1 MLKATRAFRLCLL
14 TLAGFAV
21 ACGGDGG
28 GNKGGDSGSCLAC
41 DGFGGGGGAS
51 GDPGSS
57 LTSTCLSSTTG
68 STSIAVGDTIQ
79 FEVTVTTI
87 ENQDYLAVIWSLSGD
102 ATQAVMSTVPD
113 WPGVSHNV
121 TNWAWNYMPGKGTVR
136 IGTNG
141 SITPFAPGLPTP
153 DRVAGFYGFLVG
165 INGSVSKTGDGVPA
179 LVGTV
184 TITADTPGSFMGGG
198 IQIPGFDGF
207 LDPSAM
213 DDPPTVNL
221 GTFTV
226 TP

>member
-1 MLKATRAFRLCLL
+1 
-14 TLAGFAV
+14 
-21 ACGGDGG
+21 
-28 GNKGGDSGSCLAC
+28 
-41 DGFGGGGGAS
+41 
-51 GDPGSS
+51 
-57 LTSTCLSSTTG
+57 
-68 STSIAVGDTIQ
+68 VGDTIQ

-198 IQIPGFDGF
+198 IQYPGGDGF
-207 LDPSAM
+207 IGTD
-213 DDPPTVNL
+213 TVADAVAVS
-221 GTFTV
+221 GGAFTV
-226 TP
+226 IDP